1 MSTSKQQYVV
11 SVNVATLWTSPESP
25 RELDQHALQNPA
37 QLLEWLK
44 VLGYHERLELCE
56 ANKTQTQVLFG
67 TIVQVE
73 EEAGDWVK
81 VLVSDQPTLK
91 NKKGYPGWMPRTQL
105 ALVNWPISTPDE
117 LIAIVQVSK
126 ACLYVEKEGPD
137 KDVSGEGMLQQ
148 KAIELELSY
157 LTALPV
163 VEQEDMWV
171 RVQTPIGE
179 RWLKKSDVSIRTRDE
194 KGDVSGELI
203 VQAGRQFLG
212 LPYLWAGASSFG
224 YDCSGFAY
232 SMHKAFGKIIPR
244 DASNQ
249 AKFGLEIPLEEV
261 QPGDL
266 LFFAYEQGKGAIH
279 HVAISLGGT
288 RMLHAPKTGR
298 CVEELEIIG
307 HPDYESELCIARRY
321 WHVTKLISIHDDK

>member
-1 MSTSKQQYVV
+1 MSKSEQQYVV
-11 SVNVATLWTSPESP
+11 SVNVATLWTSPDSP
-25 RELDQHALQNPA
+25 RELDQPALQNPTK
-37 QLLEWLK
+37 LPEWLS
-44 VLGYHERLELCE
+44 VLGYNERLELCDK
-56 ANKTQTQVLFG
+56 NKTQTQILFG

-73 EEAGDWVK
+73 EETEAWIK
-81 VLVSDQPTLK
+81 VLVSDQPSLK
-91 NKKGYPGWMPRTQL
+91 NENGYPGWMPRNQL
-105 ALVNWPISTPDE
+105 ALVNWPIPTPDE

-126 ACLYVEKEGPD
+126 AHMYVEKTCTS
-137 KDVSGEGMLQQ
+137 KDVGD
-148 KAIELELSY
+148 KAIGVELSY

-171 RVQTPIGE
+171 RVLTPIGD
-179 RWLKKSDVSIRTRDE
+179 RWLKQADVAIRKRNE
-194 KGDVSGELI
+194 KVDVSGELI
-203 VQAGRQFLG
+203 VQAGKQFLG

-249 AKFGLEIPLEEV
+249 ARFGLEVPLDQA

-266 LFFAYEQGKGAIH
+266 LFFAYDQGKGAVH

-288 RMLHAPKTGR
+288 RMIHAPKTGR
-298 CVEELEIIG
+298 CVEELEIKG
-307 HPDYESELCIARRY
+307 HPEYEPELCIARRY
-321 WHVTKLISIHDDK
+321 WHLAEPVVIHAN

>member
-1 MSTSKQQYVV
+1 MITYEQQYVV

-25 RELDQHALQNPA
+25 RELDLPALQNPA
-37 QLLEWLK
+37 QLSEWLR

-67 TIVQVE
+67 TIVHVE

-91 NKKGYPGWMPRTQL
+91 NKKGYPGWMPRAQL
-105 ALVNWPISTPDE
+105 TLVNWPVSTPEE
-117 LIAIVQVSK
+117 LIAVVQVNK
-126 ACLYVEKEGPD
+126 ACLYVEKKGP
-137 KDVSGEGMLQQ
+137 VTGEAKLPS

-157 LTALPV
+157 LTELPV
-163 VEQEDMWV
+163 VEQEEMWV

-179 RWLKKSDVSIRTRDE
+179 RWLLKADVSIRTRGE
-194 KGDVSGELI
+194 KSDVSGELI
-203 VQAGRQFLG
+203 VHAGRQFLG
-212 LPYLWAGASSFG
+212 LPYLWAGTSSFG

-249 AKFGLEIPLEEV
+249 AAFGQEIPLDKV

-266 LFFAYEQGKGAIH
+266 LFFAYEQGKGAVH

-298 CVEELEIIG
+298 CVEELEITG
-307 HPDYESELCIARRY
+307 HPEYEPELCIARRY
-321 WHVTKLISIHDDK
+321 WHLTSPVFIHDDK